1 MVNFHVAVLQV
12 FVYNVMSCVQDDYNQ
27 VESMASSKQ
36 KEVES
41 LSEALTELQTSAS
54 SPQLQVRA

>member
-1 MVNFHVAVLQV
+1 VVNFHVAVLQV